1 MVPWPTVCKPTQL
14 GGLGISDLKLQ
25 GFALQTR
32 WLWLQKIDQD
42 RAWSQLPIKTAP
54 EVQAFFRASTFTTIG
69 DGKQALFCED
79 RWINGETAM
88 EIAPCLYHLVPSR
101 IRQRQSVREGL
112 TNRNWVR
119 GIPRGLSVQPL
130 IEYLHLRDA
139 VSNVQLI
146 EQPDRTIWR
155 WTNDGVYTAKSA
167 YNMLHI
173 ASTPFLGHKL
183 IWKTWA
189 PLRVKIFLWL
199 AFKRRHWTNDGR
211 MRHGLEAREE
221 CFLCDQ
227 GRETI
232 DHLLANCPFTRELWF
247 HILQAL
253 GKQLPSTAQTTIR
266 W

>member
-1 MVPWPTVCKPTQL
+1 MMAENLPGWARKEIDSICRKFFWVGSEASVQGKCMVAWPTVCEPTQL
-14 GGLGISDLKLQ
+14 GGLGINDLKLQ

-69 DGKQALFCED
+69 DGKQALFWED

-119 GIPRGLSVQPL
+119 GIPRGLSVQAL
-130 IEYLHLRDA
+130 IEYLHLWDA

-155 WTNDGVYTAKSA
+155 WTG
-167 YNMLHI
+167 
-173 ASTPFLGHKL
+173 STPQNQ
-183 IWKTWA
+183 
-189 PLRVKIFLWL
+189 P
-199 AFKRRHWTNDGR
+199 
-211 MRHGLEAREE
+211 
-221 CFLCDQ
+221 
-227 GRETI
+227 
-232 DHLLANCPFTRELWF
+232 
-247 HILQAL
+247 
-253 GKQLPSTAQTTIR
+253 TTCYT
-266 W
+266 